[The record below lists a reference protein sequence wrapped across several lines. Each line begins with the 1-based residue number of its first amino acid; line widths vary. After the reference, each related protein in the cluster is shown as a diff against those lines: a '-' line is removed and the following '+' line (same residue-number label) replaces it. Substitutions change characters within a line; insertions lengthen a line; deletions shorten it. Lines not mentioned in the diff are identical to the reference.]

1 VYETAKLV
9 YDENMSDLPVQP
21 QGMNLPVDPSINP
34 PTDPYTVSSTAGAT
48 ADAAIVNAVSQSAQ
62 NYDPL
67 NPPNAT
73 GGRSG
78 LGVKE
83 SVAHTVNEPDGLSAL
98 AQEVPGAQVVD
109 VEKSAE
115 VPPEVESWMEKVEHH
130 EVRAPSQVVVADQTA
145 QMPTGDYA
153 AQPVIVLPVTQQAVQ
168 AGMKK
173 SVKDSIRWLAEW
185 CVKMMKKFHGLVVY
199 RETT

>member
-1 VYETAKLV
+1 
-9 YDENMSDLPVQP
+9 MSDLPVQP
-21 QGMNLPVDPSINP
+21 QGMNPPVDPL
-34 PTDPYTVSSTAGAT
+34 TDPQTDPSTDPSTVASTADTAVDAT
-48 ADAAIVNAVSQSAQ
+48 LVNAVTQSAQ
-62 NYDPL
+62 SYDPL

-73 GGRSG
+73 GGRAG

-83 SVAHTVNEPDGLSAL
+83 SVANTAHGLDNLTAL

-130 EVRAPSQVVVADQTA
+130 EVKAPTQTVVADKTA
-145 QMPTGDYA
+145 QMPTGNYA
-153 AQPVIVLPVTQQAVQ
+153 SQPVIVLPATQKAVK
-168 AGMKK
+168 AGMRKG
-173 SVKDSIRWLAEW
+173 VQNSIRWLAEW

-199 RETT
+199 RETA

>member
-1 VYETAKLV
+1 
-9 YDENMSDLPVQP
+9 M
-21 QGMNLPVDPSINP
+21 
-34 PTDPYTVSSTAGAT
+34 
-48 ADAAIVNAVSQSAQ
+48 
-62 NYDPL
+62 
-67 NPPNAT
+67 NPPNAI
-73 GGRSG
+73 GGRAG

-83 SVAHTVNEPDGLSAL
+83 SVATTVHGLDALSAL

-130 EVRAPSQVVVADQTA
+130 EVRAPNQVVVADQTA

-153 AQPVIVLPVTQQAVQ
+153 AQPVIVLPITQQAVQ
-168 AGMKK
+168 IGMKK
-173 SVKDSIRWLAEW
+173 SVQDSIRWLAEW

-199 RETT
+199 RETA

>member
-1 VYETAKLV
+1 
-9 YDENMSDLPVQP
+9 MSDLPVQP
-21 QGMNLPVDPSINP
+21 QGTNLPVDPH
-34 PTDPYTVSSTAGAT
+34 TDPPADPQLPIAVVST
-48 ADAAIVNAVSQSAQ
+48 ADAAIVNAVTQSAQ
-62 NYDPL
+62 SYDPL

-83 SVAHTVNEPDGLSAL
+83 SVAHTVNELDAL

-109 VEKSAE
+109 VERSAE

-130 EVRAPSQVVVADQTA
+130 EVKAPSQVVVADQTA
-145 QMPTGDYA
+145 QAPTGDYA

-168 AGMKK
+168 IGMKK

>member
-1 VYETAKLV
+1 
-9 YDENMSDLPVQP
+9 MSDLPAQP
-21 QGMNLPVDPSINP
+21 QGTNLPVHPQTATSI
-34 PTDPYTVSSTAGAT
+34 
-48 ADAAIVNAVSQSAQ
+48 ADAAVVNAVAQSAQ

-73 GGRSG
+73 GGRLG

-83 SVAHTVNEPDGLSAL
+83 SVASTVNELDAV
-98 AQEVPGAQVVD
+98 AQEVPGSQVID
-109 VEKSAE
+109 IERSAE

-130 EVRAPSQVVVADQTA
+130 EVKAPAQTVVADQTA
-145 QMPTGDYA
+145 QQPTGDYA
-153 AQPVIVLPVTQQAVQ
+153 SQPVIVLPITQQATKT
-168 AGMKK
+168 GMKK
-173 SVKDSIRWLAEW
+173 GVQDSIRWLAEW

>member
-1 VYETAKLV
+1 
-9 YDENMSDLPVQP
+9 MSDLPVQP
-21 QGMNLPVDPSINP
+21 QGMNFPVDPHTNFPADSQL
-34 PTDPYTVSSTAGAT
+34 PTAVTST
-48 ADAAIVNAVSQSAQ
+48 ADAAIVNAVSQSVQ
-62 NYDPL
+62 HYNPL
-67 NPPNAT
+67 NPPNAA

-83 SVAHTVNEPDGLSAL
+83 SVAHTVHGLDAL
-98 AQEVPGAQVVD
+98 VQEVPGAQVVD
-109 VEKSAE
+109 VERSAE
-115 VPPEVESWMEKVEHH
+115 VPPEVESWMEKVKHH

-145 QMPTGDYA
+145 QAPTGDYA
-153 AQPVIVLPVTQQAVQ
+153 SQPVIVLPVTQQAVQ

-173 SVKDSIRWLAEW
+173 SVQDSIRWLAEW